1 MQLSLEIYLAVTE
14 ITVPVGIFFSCEAVS
29 HQYISKLRTLV
40 ALIQVTHDVNLLQQ
54 QPRSDIM
61 EHLVLGTCG
70 SNRNDIR
77 PRDMSLSEF

>member
-1 MQLSLEIYLAVTE
+1 MQLSLEIHLADTE
-14 ITVPVGIFFSCEAVS
+14 ITVPVGIFFSCEVVS

-54 QPRSDIM
+54 QPCTDIR

-70 SNRNDIR
+70 SNRNHIR